1 MKYTYKCK
9 GTCAVTISLEIDEEK
24 KLHNVQF
31 IGGCDGNHKGIVR
44 LVEGE
49 DAGKVAE
56 RLVGTTCGPRPTS
69 CPDQLA
75 KAIEAA
81 LAEAV

>member
-44 LVEGE
+44 LVGKGGDIRQKYRQ
-49 DAGKVAE
+49 DAYADQSQSSTGKPIVFCSH
-56 RLVGTTCGPRPTS
+56 LPT
-69 CPDQLA
+69 
-75 KAIEAA
+75 IN
-81 LAEAV
+81 